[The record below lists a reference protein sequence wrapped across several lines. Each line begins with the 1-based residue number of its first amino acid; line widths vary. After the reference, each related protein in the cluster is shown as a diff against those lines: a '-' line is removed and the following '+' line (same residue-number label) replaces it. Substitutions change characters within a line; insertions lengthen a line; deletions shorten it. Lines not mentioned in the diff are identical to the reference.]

1 MKRWFFYSCFI
12 SLIFLGIAS
21 AQNLNSEE
29 VLANLE
35 QSSKNMQDASFL
47 VTGRLIDVDTQEFAL
62 EIAVQMIP
70 GENLVRMDFFQPDAV
85 ADNFIM
91 IDQDAVYSYNFLTNQ
106 VSIYS
111 LGDAA
116 AFGGLFP
123 EGSNG
128 SYEFTLNIS
137 ELFSGWDITLEGYQN
152 NLYHLRFDNTESIDI
167 RLKHVDVSID
177 QELWL
182 PTAMSF
188 YNSQDILV
196 ADIQLND
203 YAVNQGID
211 IEEVRYIDDTAE
223 IIDER

>member
-1 MKRWFFYSCFI
+1 MKFYYLCLI
-12 SLIFLGIAS
+12 GLLVSLSL
-21 AQNLNSEE
+21 AQNLSSDEI
-29 VLANLE
+29 LANLK
-35 QSSKNMQDASFL
+35 QSSKNLQDASFL
-47 VTGRLIDVDTQEFAL
+47 LTGRLIDTDEQEFVL
-62 EIAVQMIP
+62 EIAMQMIP

-106 VSIYS
+106 VSIYN

-137 ELFSGWDITLEGYQN
+137 ELFSGWNISLEGYEN
-152 NLYHLRFDNTESIDI
+152 NLYHLRFDNTESVDI
-167 RLKHVDVSID
+167 RLKHVDVYID
-177 QELWL
+177 QDLWL

-188 YNSQDILV
+188 YNAQDILV

-223 IIDER
+223 VIDER